1 MHPPSPA
8 TLATAAG
15 RREPPVIELL
25 RGFPTRWAE
34 HGRAAGAEAQEDAV
48 ARQTFLGVLEAMT
61 HPGRIVRLP
70 ARPNGRAAPM
80 PASAALALALALLE
94 DDTPVW
100 LGPGIA
106 AQAAPLRHR
115 VCGHRRA
122 RFALV
127 QAADAHPRLWHELGA
142 DGATGSA
149 PGSTDD
155 QEGATLLIEVP
166 GLLADPPPARCE
178 PGDLELMPR
187 LQISAPGLLRRQT
200 RLAVDGLARHF
211 WRERMTHEA
220 DGRPATVEVL
230 LVCADRI
237 AAIPRCARVQLDD

>member
-1 MHPPSPA
+1 MHHLSPA
-8 TLATAAG
+8 TLAAAAG

-70 ARPNGRAAPM
+70 ARLNGRAAPM
-80 PASAALALALALLE
+80 PASAALAQALLE
-94 DDTPVW
+94 DDSPVW

-106 AQAAPLRHR
+106 AQAVLLRHR
-115 VCGHRRA
+115 VCGHRLA

-142 DGATGSA
+142 DSATGSA
-149 PGSTDD
+149 PGSADA

-166 GLLADPPPARCE
+166 GLLADPPPPRCE

-187 LQISAPGLLRRQT
+187 LQISAPGLLRQT
-200 RLAVDGLARHF
+200 RLAIDGLARHF
-211 WRERMTHEA
+211 WRERMNQQA
-220 DGRPATVEVL
+220 GGRPATVEVL